1 MDPREAL
8 DGLISERGETYAS
21 ISRLLGRNSAYIQQF
36 IKRGSPARL
45 DQSDIALLALHFDV
59 PVEVLGGK
67 EGPTVGQRSIIK
79 VPLLNGTGND
89 SRSQWRLVD
98 AAWLGRLCDQ
108 PASVAILPIV
118 GEAMEPT
125 LCNGDEVMI
134 SRVRFQERVR
144 EGLYAIRGSSEI
156 FVRRIAIDPTKNR
169 LTVLTDHPA
178 YPSWQGIQRKGVD
191 IVGRVIWIGARVAS
205 CLISP

>member
-1 MDPREAL
+1 MEPREAL

-134 SRVRFQERVR
+134 SRVRAQESVR

-191 IVGRVIWIGARVAS
+191 IVGRVIWIGARVA
-205 CLISP
+205 

>member
-1 MDPREAL
+1 MEPREAL

-67 EGPTVGQRSIIK
+67 EGPTVGQRSIVK
-79 VPLLNGTGND
+79 VPLLNGIGND

-134 SRVRFQERVR
+134 SRVRFQESVR

-156 FVRRIAIDPTKNR
+156 FVRRIAIDPTRNR

-178 YPSWQGIQRKGVD
+178 YPNWQGIQRKGVD
-191 IVGRVIWIGARVAS
+191 IVGRVIWIGARVA
-205 CLISP
+205 

>member
-1 MDPREAL
+1 MEPREAL
-8 DGLISERGETYAS
+8 DGLISEQGETYAS

-59 PVEVLGGK
+59 PIEVLGGK

-134 SRVRFQERVR
+134 SRVRAQESVR

-191 IVGRVIWIGARVAS
+191 IVGRVIWIGARVA
-205 CLISP
+205 

>member
-1 MDPREAL
+1 MEPREAL

-191 IVGRVIWIGARVAS
+191 IVGRVIWIGARVA
-205 CLISP
+205 

>member
-1 MDPREAL
+1 MEPREAL

-36 IKRGSPARL
+36 IKRGSPARF

-67 EGPTVGQRSIIK
+67 VGPTVGQRSIVK

-134 SRVRFQERVR
+134 SRVRTQESVR

-191 IVGRVIWIGARVAS
+191 IVGRVIWIGARVA
-205 CLISP
+205 

>member
-1 MDPREAL
+1 MEPREAL
-8 DGLISERGETYAS
+8 DGLINERGETYAS

-45 DQSDIALLALHFDV
+45 DQSDIALLASHFDV
-59 PVEVLGGK
+59 PVVILGGR
-67 EGPTVGQRSIIK
+67 EGQAVGQRSIVK
-79 VPLLNGTGND
+79 VPLLNGAGND

-98 AAWLGRLCDQ
+98 AAWLGRLCDH
-108 PASVAILPIV
+108 PVSVAILPIV

-134 SRVRFQERVR
+134 RRVRVQESLR

-156 FVRRIAIDPTKNR
+156 FVRRIALDPTKNR

-178 YPSWQGIQRKGVD
+178 YPSWHGIQRKGVD
-191 IVGRVIWIGARVAS
+191 VVGRVIWIGARV
-205 CLISP
+205 P

>member
-1 MDPREAL
+1 MEPREAL

-59 PVEVLGGK
+59 PVEMLGGK
-67 EGPTVGQRSIIK
+67 EGPTVGQRSIVK

-108 PASVAILPIV
+108 PAGVAILPIV

-125 LCNGDEVMI
+125 LRNGDEVMI
-134 SRVRFQERVR
+134 SRVRFQESVR
-144 EGLYAIRGSSEI
+144 EGLYAIRGSTEI

-191 IVGRVIWIGARVAS
+191 IVGRVIWIGARVA
-205 CLISP
+205 

>member
-1 MDPREAL
+1 MEPREAL

-59 PVEVLGGK
+59 PVDVLGGK
-67 EGPTVGQRSIIK
+67 EGPTVGQRSIVK

-98 AAWLGRLCDQ
+98 AAWLDRLCNQ
-108 PASVAILPIV
+108 PASAAILPIV

-134 SRVRFQERVR
+134 RRVRFQESVR

-156 FVRRIAIDPTKNR
+156 FVRRIAIDPMKNR

-178 YPSWQGIQRKGVD
+178 YPNWPGIQRKSVD
-191 IVGRVIWIGARVAS
+191 IVGRVIWIGARV
-205 CLISP
+205 P

>member
-1 MDPREAL
+1 MEPREAL

-59 PVEVLGGK
+59 PVDVLGGK
-67 EGPTVGQRSIIK
+67 EGPTVGQRSIVK

-98 AAWLGRLCDQ
+98 AAWLDRLCNQ
-108 PASVAILPIV
+108 PASAAILPIV

-134 SRVRFQERVR
+134 RRVRFQESVR

-156 FVRRIAIDPTKNR
+156 FVRRIAIDPTRNR

-191 IVGRVIWIGARVAS
+191 IVGRVIWIGARVA
-205 CLISP
+205 

>member
-1 MDPREAL
+1 MEPREAL

-59 PVEVLGGK
+59 PVEMLGGK
-67 EGPTVGQRSIIK
+67 EGPTVGQRSIVK

-125 LCNGDEVMI
+125 LRNGDEVMI
-134 SRVRFQERVR
+134 SRVRFQESVR

-191 IVGRVIWIGARVAS
+191 IVGRVIWIGARVA
-205 CLISP
+205 

>member
-1 MDPREAL
+1 MEPREAL

-59 PVEVLGGK
+59 PVEMLGGK
-67 EGPTVGQRSIIK
+67 ERPTVGQRSIVK

-98 AAWLGRLCDQ
+98 AAWLDRLCNQ
-108 PASVAILPIV
+108 PASAAILPIV

-134 SRVRFQERVR
+134 RRVRFQESVR

-156 FVRRIAIDPTKNR
+156 FVRRIAIDPTRNR

-191 IVGRVIWIGARVAS
+191 IVGRVIWIGARVA
-205 CLISP
+205 

>member
-1 MDPREAL
+1 MGPREAL

-36 IKRGSPARL
+36 IKRGSPVRL

-59 PVEVLGGK
+59 PVEMLGGK
-67 EGPTVGQRSIIK
+67 EGPTVGQRSIVK

-134 SRVRFQERVR
+134 SRVRFQESVR

-191 IVGRVIWIGARVAS
+191 IVGRVIWIGARVA
-205 CLISP
+205 

>member
-1 MDPREAL
+1 MEPREAL

-59 PVEVLGGK
+59 PVEMLGGK
-67 EGPTVGQRSIIK
+67 EGPTVGQRSIVK

-108 PASVAILPIV
+108 PAGVAILPIV

-125 LCNGDEVMI
+125 LRNGDEVMI
-134 SRVRFQERVR
+134 SRVRFQESVR

-191 IVGRVIWIGARVAS
+191 IVGRVIWIGG
-205 CLISP
+205 

>member
-1 MDPREAL
+1 MVLVFHIAIMITASFLATATRAL
-8 DGLISERGETYAS
+8 RNPILVASCRPQVRNELSVLIVRSS
-21 ISRLLGRNSAYIQQF
+21 
-36 IKRGSPARL
+36 
-45 DQSDIALLALHFDV
+45 
-59 PVEVLGGK
+59 
-67 EGPTVGQRSIIK
+67 TVAAVIRC
-79 VPLLNGTGND
+79 D
-89 SRSQWRLVD
+89 LVSLFPYR
-98 AAWLGRLCDQ
+98 LGRLCDQ

-134 SRVRFQERVR
+134 SRVRFQESVR

-178 YPSWQGIQRKGVD
+178 CPSWQGIQRKGVD
-191 IVGRVIWIGARVAS
+191 FVGRVIWIGARVA
-205 CLISP
+205 

>member
-1 MDPREAL
+1 MEPREAL

-59 PVEVLGGK
+59 PVEMLGGK
-67 EGPTVGQRSIIK
+67 EGPTVGQRSIVK

-125 LCNGDEVMI
+125 LRNGDEVMI
-134 SRVRFQERVR
+134 SRVRFQESVR

-178 YPSWQGIQRKGVD
+178 YPSWQGIQRTGVD
-191 IVGRVIWIGARVAS
+191 IVGRVIWIGARVA
-205 CLISP
+205 

>member
-1 MDPREAL
+1 MKPREAL

-67 EGPTVGQRSIIK
+67 EGPTVGQRSIVK

-134 SRVRFQERVR
+134 SRVRTQESVR
-144 EGLYAIRGSSEI
+144 EGLYAVRGSSEI

-191 IVGRVIWIGARVAS
+191 IVGRVIWIGARVA
-205 CLISP
+205 

>member
-1 MDPREAL
+1 MEPREAL

-59 PVEVLGGK
+59 PVEMLGGK
-67 EGPTVGQRSIIK
+67 EGPTVGQRSIVK

-125 LCNGDEVMI
+125 LRNGDEIMI
-134 SRVRFQERVR
+134 SRVRFQESVR

-156 FVRRIAIDPTKNR
+156 FVRRIAFDPTKNR

-191 IVGRVIWIGARVAS
+191 IVGRVIWIGARVA
-205 CLISP
+205 

>member
-1 MDPREAL
+1 MGPREAL

-59 PVEVLGGK
+59 PVEMLGGK

-134 SRVRFQERVR
+134 SRVRFQESVR

-191 IVGRVIWIGARVAS
+191 IVGRVIWIGARVA
-205 CLISP
+205 

>member
-1 MDPREAL
+1 MEPREAL

-59 PVEVLGGK
+59 PIEVLGGK

-134 SRVRFQERVR
+134 SRVRTQESLR

-191 IVGRVIWIGARVAS
+191 IVGRVIWIGARVA
-205 CLISP
+205 

>member
-1 MDPREAL
+1 MEPREAL

-59 PVEVLGGK
+59 PVEVLGGR
-67 EGPTVGQRSIIK
+67 EGPTVGQRSIVK

-134 SRVRFQERVR
+134 SRVRNQESVR

-191 IVGRVIWIGARVAS
+191 IVGRVIWIGARVA
-205 CLISP
+205 

>member
-1 MDPREAL
+1 MEPREAL

-59 PVEVLGGK
+59 PVEMLGGK
-67 EGPTVGQRSIIK
+67 EGPTVGQRSIVK

-108 PASVAILPIV
+108 PASVAILPIF

-125 LCNGDEVMI
+125 LRNGDEVMI
-134 SRVRFQERVR
+134 SRVRFQESVR

-191 IVGRVIWIGARVAS
+191 IVGRVIWIGARVA
-205 CLISP
+205 

>member
-1 MDPREAL
+1 MEPRETL

-59 PVEVLGGK
+59 PVEMLGGK
-67 EGPTVGQRSIIK
+67 EGPTVGQRSIVK

-134 SRVRFQERVR
+134 SRVRFQESVR

-191 IVGRVIWIGARVAS
+191 IVGRVIWIGARVT
-205 CLISP
+205 

>member
-1 MDPREAL
+1 MEPREAL

-59 PVEVLGGK
+59 PVEMLGGK

-134 SRVRFQERVR
+134 SRVRFQESVR

-156 FVRRIAIDPTKNR
+156 FVRRIAIDPTRNR

-178 YPSWQGIQRKGVD
+178 YPNWQGIQRKGVD
-191 IVGRVIWIGARVAS
+191 IVGRVIWIGARVA
-205 CLISP
+205 

>member
-1 MDPREAL
+1 MEPREAL

-59 PVEVLGGK
+59 PVEMLGGK
-67 EGPTVGQRSIIK
+67 EGPTVGQRPIIK
-79 VPLLNGTGND
+79 VPILNGTGND

-125 LCNGDEVMI
+125 LCNGDEGMI
-134 SRVRFQERVR
+134 SRVRFQESVR
-144 EGLYAIRGSSEI
+144 EGLYAIRGPSEI

-191 IVGRVIWIGARVAS
+191 IVGPVIWIG
-205 CLISP
+205 

>member
-1 MDPREAL
+1 MEPREVL

-67 EGPTVGQRSIIK
+67 EGPTVGQRSIVK

-134 SRVRFQERVR
+134 SRVRTQESVR

-191 IVGRVIWIGARVAS
+191 IVGRVIWIGARVA
-205 CLISP
+205 

>member
-1 MDPREAL
+1 MEPREAL

-59 PVEVLGGK
+59 PVEMLGGK
-67 EGPTVGQRSIIK
+67 EGPTVVQRSIIK

-134 SRVRFQERVR
+134 SRVRTQESVR

-191 IVGRVIWIGARVAS
+191 IVGRVIWIGARVA
-205 CLISP
+205 

>member
-1 MDPREAL
+1 MEPREAL

-59 PVEVLGGK
+59 PVEMLGGK
-67 EGPTVGQRSIIK
+67 EGPTVGQRSIVK

-156 FVRRIAIDPTKNR
+156 FVRRIAIDPTKSR

-191 IVGRVIWIGARVAS
+191 IVGRVIWIGARVA
-205 CLISP
+205 

>member
-1 MDPREAL
+1 MEPREAL

-108 PASVAILPIV
+108 PSSVAILPIV

-134 SRVRFQERVR
+134 SRVRAQESVR

-191 IVGRVIWIGARVAS
+191 IVGRVIWIGARVA
-205 CLISP
+205 

>member
-1 MDPREAL
+1 MEPREAL
-8 DGLISERGETYAS
+8 DGLISARGETYAS

-59 PVEVLGGK
+59 PVEMLGGK
-67 EGPTVGQRSIIK
+67 EGPTVGQRSIVK

-134 SRVRFQERVR
+134 SRVRFQESVR

-191 IVGRVIWIGARVAS
+191 IVGRVIWIGARVA
-205 CLISP
+205 

>member
-1 MDPREAL
+1 MEPREAL

-36 IKRGSPARL
+36 IKRGSPACL

-67 EGPTVGQRSIIK
+67 DGPAVGQRSIVK

-134 SRVRFQERVR
+134 RRVRFQESVR

-191 IVGRVIWIGARVAS
+191 IVGRVIWIGARVA
-205 CLISP
+205 

>member
-1 MDPREAL
+1 MEPREAL

-36 IKRGSPARL
+36 IKRGSPAHL

-134 SRVRFQERVR
+134 SRVRAQESVR

-191 IVGRVIWIGARVAS
+191 IVGRVIWIGARVA
-205 CLISP
+205 

>member
-1 MDPREAL
+1 MEPREAL

-67 EGPTVGQRSIIK
+67 EGPTVGQRSIVK

-134 SRVRFQERVR
+134 SRVRTQESVR

-191 IVGRVIWIGARVAS
+191 IVGRVIWIGARVA
-205 CLISP
+205 

>member
-1 MDPREAL
+1 MEPREAL

-59 PVEVLGGK
+59 PVEMLGGK
-67 EGPTVGQRSIIK
+67 EGPTVGQRSIVK

-134 SRVRFQERVR
+134 SRVRFQESVR

-191 IVGRVIWIGARVAS
+191 IVGRVIWIGARVT
-205 CLISP
+205 

>member
-1 MDPREAL
+1 MEPREVL
-8 DGLISERGETYAS
+8 DGLISKRGETYAS

-59 PVEVLGGK
+59 PKEVLGGK
-67 EGPTVGQRSIIK
+67 EWPTVGQRSIIK

-134 SRVRFQERVR
+134 SRVRTQESVR

-191 IVGRVIWIGARVAS
+191 IVGRVIWIGARVA
-205 CLISP
+205 

>member
-1 MDPREAL
+1 MEPREAL

-21 ISRLLGRNSAYIQQF
+21 ISRILGRNSAYIQQF

-59 PVEVLGGK
+59 PVEMLGGK

-134 SRVRFQERVR
+134 SRVRFQESVR

-191 IVGRVIWIGARVAS
+191 IVGRVIWIGARVA
-205 CLISP
+205 

>member
-1 MDPREAL
+1 MEPREAL
-8 DGLISERGETYAS
+8 DGLISERRETYAS

-59 PVEVLGGK
+59 PVEMLGGK
-67 EGPTVGQRSIIK
+67 EGPTVGQRSIVK

-134 SRVRFQERVR
+134 SRVRFQESVR

-191 IVGRVIWIGARVAS
+191 IVGRVIWIGARVA
-205 CLISP
+205 

>member
-1 MDPREAL
+1 MEPREAL

-59 PVEVLGGK
+59 PVEMLGGK
-67 EGPTVGQRSIIK
+67 EGPTVGQRSIVK

-134 SRVRFQERVR
+134 SRVRFQESVR

-191 IVGRVIWIGARVAS
+191 IVGRVIWIGARVA
-205 CLISP
+205 

>member
-1 MDPREAL
+1 MEPREAL

-59 PVEVLGGK
+59 PVEMLGGK
-67 EGPTVGQRSIIK
+67 EGPTVGQRSIVK

-134 SRVRFQERVR
+134 SRVRTQESVR

-191 IVGRVIWIGARVAS
+191 IVGRVIWIGARVA
-205 CLISP
+205 

>member
-1 MDPREAL
+1 
-8 DGLISERGETYAS
+8 
-21 ISRLLGRNSAYIQQF
+21 
-36 IKRGSPARL
+36 
-45 DQSDIALLALHFDV
+45 LHFDV
-59 PVEVLGGK
+59 PIEVLGGK

-134 SRVRFQERVR
+134 SRVRTQESVR

-178 YPSWQGIQRKGVD
+178 YPSWQGIQRKGLD
-191 IVGRVIWIGARVAS
+191 IVGRVIWIGARVA
-205 CLISP
+205 

>member
-1 MDPREAL
+1 MEPREAL

-79 VPLLNGTGND
+79 VPLLNATGND

-98 AAWLGRLCDQ
+98 AAWLSRLCDQ

-134 SRVRFQERVR
+134 SRVRTQESVR

-169 LTVLTDHPA
+169 LTILTDHPA

-191 IVGRVIWIGARVAS
+191 IVGRVIWIGARVA
-205 CLISP
+205 